1 MALANFQ
8 RSFQEARARHT
19 DRRAFAG
26 IEKTIAGTVI
36 FASKEGTCQLDMSLH
51 GDCTSHQSEFAN
63 ICRLRLQRLT
73 EARWTIPKAQAGDG
87 SVVKPHR
94 RNHCYPG
101 AGRCEVRAD

>member
-19 DRRAFAG
+19 DRRALAG

-51 GDCTSHQSEFAN
+51 GDAPRIYPTITN
-63 ICRLRLQRLT
+63 ICRLRLQRFT
-73 EARWTIPKAQAGDG
+73 EARWTIPKAAGG
-87 SVVKPHR
+87 
-94 RNHCYPG
+94 
-101 AGRCEVRAD
+101 

>member
-19 DRRAFAG
+19 DRRALAG

-51 GDCTSHQSEFAN
+51 GDCTSHQSEYRQYLSAAPSTLH
-63 ICRLRLQRLT
+63 RGALDDPEGGRRVT
-73 EARWTIPKAQAGDG
+73 E
-87 SVVKPHR
+87 VL
-94 RNHCYPG
+94 
-101 AGRCEVRAD
+101 